1 MGIFALGTSAHGYLE
16 LSAAPGVGAVDLVRA
31 LAALDEPR
39 STVGGANLV
48 VGFRPS
54 LWEVAAGVTGT
65 DGTGATAAPTG
76 VHDFAE
82 PIAGIEGFSMPATQH
97 DAWLWVAG
105 HAADLVFDICAGAID
120 ALAGVATVAIEVT
133 GWAYRDSRDLTGFE
147 DGTEN
152 PPLAEAVPVVAIP
165 PGSPGEGSTVVLVQQ
180 WAHDRAAWAALG
192 VEAQERTMG
201 RTKAASIELEDDV
214 KPADSHVART
224 VIENDAGEELDIF
237 RRNTPYGSVSDHGTM
252 FVGFSR
258 EQARLQRMLLRM
270 AGAEDGIR
278 DALTRYTTPLTGAYY
293 VVPSLEA
300 LAPFAPPPSDD

>member
-16 LSAAPGVGAVDLVRA
+16 LDAQASVPAADLVRA
-31 LAALDEPR
+31 VAALDEPR

-54 LWEVAAGVTGT
+54 LWAEAAPAAAVPAGVHGF
-65 DGTGATAAPTG
+65 DRAITG
-76 VHDFAE
+76 V
-82 PIAGIEGFSMPATQH
+82 EGFTMPATQH

-105 HAADLVFDICAGAID
+105 HAMDLVFDICSRAVD
-120 ALAGVATVAIEVT
+120 ALAGVASLATEAT

-152 PPLAEAVPVVAIP
+152 PPLAQAGPVVAVP
-165 PGSPGEGSTVVLVQQ
+165 DGANGAGSTVVLVQQ
-180 WAHDRAAWAALG
+180 WVHDRAAWAALD
-192 VEAQERTMG
+192 VATQERTMG
-201 RTKAASIELEDDV
+201 RSKPDSIELADDV
-214 KPADSHVART
+214 MPPDAHVART
-224 VIENDAGEELDIF
+224 VIEDDAGEELDIF
-237 RRNTPYGSVSDHGTM
+237 RRNTPYGSVSNHGTM

-270 AGAEDGIR
+270 AGVEDGIR

-293 VVPSLEA
+293 VVPSIED
-300 LAPFAPPPSDD
+300 LAAFAPPAPD

>member
-1 MGIFALGTSAHGYLE
+1 MGTPQMGIFALGTSAHCYLE
-16 LSAAPGVGAVDLVRA
+16 LATAPGVGGTELVRA

-54 LWEVAAGVTGT
+54 LWAAAAP
-65 DGTGATAAPTG
+65 ATAVPEG
-76 VHDFAE
+76 VSGFDQ
-82 PIAGIEGFSMPATQH
+82 PVSGVEGFSMPATQQ

-105 HAADLVFDICAGAID
+105 HATDLVFDVCSTALD
-120 ALAGVATVAIEVT
+120 ALKDVAGLATEVT

-152 PPLAEAVPVVAIP
+152 PPLAEAVPVVAVP
-165 PGSPGEGSTVVLVQQ
+165 DGAPGAGSTVVLVQQ
-180 WAHDRAAWAALG
+180 WAHDRAAWASLD
-192 VEAQERTMG
+192 VEVQERTMG
-201 RTKAASIELEDDV
+201 RTKPDSIELAEEV
-214 KPADSHVART
+214 MPADSHVSRT
-224 VIENDAGEELDIF
+224 VIEDADGVELAIF

-258 EQARLQRMLLRM
+258 EQARLHRMLLRM

-278 DALTRYTTPLTGAYY
+278 DALTRFTTPLTGAYY
-293 VVPSLEA
+293 VVPSIED
-300 LAPFAPPPSDD
+300 LAAFAPPTSD